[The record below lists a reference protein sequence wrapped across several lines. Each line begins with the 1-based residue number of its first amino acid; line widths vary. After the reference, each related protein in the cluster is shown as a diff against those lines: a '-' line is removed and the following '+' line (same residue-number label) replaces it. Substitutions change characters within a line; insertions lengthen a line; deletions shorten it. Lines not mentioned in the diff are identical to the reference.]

1 MVGHGPVSCGASVG
15 ICENRPIEYMV
26 DSERELTQVKSGN
39 SSQRPSSKSSFAVEV
54 WEQQSTKNKSAI
66 ASIIGLYIPDEE
78 FRSGEKD
85 FQIHVSQSLR
95 IEVAHIEYFS
105 ITGRCPV
112 SSSDI
117 DTVLNG
123 DIVEMNPSVVQRFAI
138 DYEGSKALQSIILSH
153 GEASARIYEALA
165 KDIVNLCLD
174 MYGNYTVQCLM
185 TAASRS
191 VASQLGDVIVS
202 NVLPFSLN
210 FYGCRVVQCAMKNLS
225 MEYRVKMCDALEPFT
240 LHCLQSQNANHVI
253 GALLRLPHKDRPMH
267 VPRIHACL
275 CRHALVLARHK
286 YGVTV
291 LRTALESDISPD
303 VSKEATKRLLE
314 ALSELVYDEYGN
326 YLVQNLIQENMYG
339 SRHAVHEFLLQCSLL
354 TLACDKF
361 GSNVFETSLLN
372 SDPEQSDALIIAFLE
387 QCQAA
392 GQTDEVLANISTNRY
407 GNYVIQRMLGVSS
420 FRVRRMVSR
429 HLALHCAMLAG
440 SKHGKHIARKLIPDT

>member
-15 ICENRPIEYMV
+15 IYENRPIEYMV
-26 DSERELTQVKSGN
+26 DSERESTQVKSGN

-85 FQIHVSQSLR
+85 FQMHVSQSLR

-153 GEASARIYEALA
+153 GEASARIYQALA

-174 MYGNYTVQCLM
+174 MYGNYTVQCLV

-210 FYGCRVVQCAMKNLS
+210 FHGCRVVQCAIKNLS

-253 GALLRLPHKDRPMH
+253 GALLR
-267 VPRIHACL
+267 
-275 CRHALVLARHK
+275 HK

-303 VSKEATKRLLE
+303 VSKEATKHLLE
-314 ALSELVYDEYGN
+314 ALSDLVYDEYGN

-372 SDPEQSDALIIAFLE
+372 SDPEQRDALIIAFLE

-420 FRVRRMVSR
+420 FRVRWMVSR